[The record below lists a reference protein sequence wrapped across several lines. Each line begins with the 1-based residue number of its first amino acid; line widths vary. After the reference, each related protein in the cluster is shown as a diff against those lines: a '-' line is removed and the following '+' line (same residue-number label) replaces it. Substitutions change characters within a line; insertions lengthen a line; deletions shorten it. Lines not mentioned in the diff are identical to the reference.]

1 MKRTFNISKTAEE
14 LVPDK
19 LSRASYWG
27 AIGMVVVMIGG
38 IILVWGKLPNVV
50 PLWFAEPWGEAR
62 LANKLWLWLIPATG
76 LGTVGVNVLLA
87 KVTGKMALI
96 IPRVLAVAAG
106 VVSLTLLLGLY
117 GVIQSL
123 FI

>member
-1 MKRTFNISKTAEE
+1 
-14 LVPDK
+14 
-19 LSRASYWG
+19 
-27 AIGMVVVMIGG
+27 MVVVMIGG

-76 LGTVGVNVLLA
+76 LGIVGVNVLLA